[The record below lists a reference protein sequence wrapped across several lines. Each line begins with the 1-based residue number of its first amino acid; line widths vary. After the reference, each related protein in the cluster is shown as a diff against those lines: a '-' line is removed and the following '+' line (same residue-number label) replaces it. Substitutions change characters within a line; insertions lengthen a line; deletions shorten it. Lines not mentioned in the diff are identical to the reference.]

1 MDIGLEQ
8 LEIFKRLAVAL
19 AAGFLIG
26 LERGWADRDEPEGQR
41 IAGIR
46 TFGLIS
52 LLGALWSLVYMST
65 GSWAVVLAFLGF
77 CGLVIVA
84 EWLRSQKQ
92 GGYGITTAVAAL
104 ITFVLGAVA
113 SLGHLSVAAGTA
125 VVVALILGL
134 KSRLHGWLQRLDEEE
149 LLATLKLLL
158 ISVVLLPVLPDT
170 GYGPWQALNPY
181 EIWWM
186 VVLVAAISYCGYFA
200 VRIAGPRRGILLTAI
215 SGGFVS
221 STAVTL
227 TLARMQKKG
236 RQFDPVYAT
245 AIILASATMF
255 PRMLIWV
262 AVIQPRLLQGLVW
275 PLGLM
280 TAAAILIS
288 LLAWRDGSRSR
299 VRETEIP
306 LHNPFDL
313 KTALQMGAI
322 LAAVMVLARGLSAWF
337 GNAGVYL
344 LAVVSGVGDVDAITL
359 TLSRM
364 SESELAAATAV
375 TAITVAG
382 MMNTITKAVLAGG
395 IGGLQLGRYTGI
407 RFAIILL
414 AGAAG
419 LLVIYW
425 QAVPG

>member
-8 LEIFKRLAVAL
+8 VEIFKRLAVAL
-19 AAGFLIG
+19 TAGFLIG
-26 LERGWADRDEPEGQR
+26 LERGWSDRDEPEGQR

-52 LLGALWSLVYMST
+52 LLGALWSLIYMTT

-92 GGYGITTAVAAL
+92 GSYGITTPVAAL
-104 ITFVLGAVA
+104 ITFALGAVA
-113 SLGHLSVAAGTA
+113 ALGHLSVAAGTA
-125 VVVALILGL
+125 VVVAVILGL
-134 KSRLHGWLQRLDEEE
+134 KARVHGWLQRLDEEE
-149 LLATLKLLL
+149 LFATLKLLL
-158 ISVVLLPVLPDT
+158 ISIVILPVLPNA

-181 EIWWM
+181 AIWWM
-186 VVLVAAISYCGYFA
+186 VVLVAGISYCGYFA
-200 VRIAGPRRGILLTAI
+200 IRIAGPDRGILLTAL
-215 SGGFVS
+215 SGGLVS

-236 RQFDPVYAT
+236 RRFDRIYAL

-262 AVIQPRLLQGLVW
+262 AVIQPGLLPTLFW

-280 TAAAILIS
+280 TASAVLIV
-288 LLAWRDGSRSR
+288 LLAWSDVRNARGS
-299 VRETEIP
+299 TTDFP

-313 KTALQMGAI
+313 KTALQMGTI
-322 LAAVMVLARGLSAWF
+322 LAAVMLLAKALSEWF
-337 GNAGVYL
+337 GDAGVYL
-344 LAVVSGVGDVDAITL
+344 LAVLSGIGDVDAITL

-364 SESELAAATAV
+364 SESELAVMTAV
-375 TAITVAG
+375 TAITLAG
-382 MMNTITKAVLAGG
+382 MMNTLTKVFLAGG
-395 IGGLQLGRYTGI
+395 IGGLQLGRYIGL
-407 RFAIILL
+407 RFAIILFT
-414 AGAAG
+414 GVAG
-419 LLVIYW
+419 LVITHT
-425 QAVPG
+425 GLF